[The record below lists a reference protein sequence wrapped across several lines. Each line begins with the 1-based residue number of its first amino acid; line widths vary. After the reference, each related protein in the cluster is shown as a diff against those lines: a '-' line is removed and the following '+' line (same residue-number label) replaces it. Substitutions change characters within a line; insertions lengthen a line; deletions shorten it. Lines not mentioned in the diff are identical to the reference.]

1 MCIIGESWDECTN
14 LSVVESW
21 KLQKLEIQRQDDIQE
36 NKHSNNIVYYNQCTL
51 LLEIIL
57 QCWNLLKMK
66 ILNEDYYIVV
76 CKQGNTILK
85 EVARDGWGNMSNV
98 GESIICGNYYAKL
111 AQCKNTYALL
121 QDAPTTIIYDDAI
134 IAIKFTMTQ
143 AKHKIKGYK
152 TIYKVPQDVHE
163 HILGEVSL
171 FNA

>member
-1 MCIIGESWDECTN
+1 
-14 LSVVESW
+14 
-21 KLQKLEIQRQDDIQE
+21 
-36 NKHSNNIVYYNQCTL
+36 
-51 LLEIIL
+51 
-57 QCWNLLKMK
+57 MK

-85 EVARDGWGNMSNV
+85 EVTRDGWGNMSNV
-98 GESIICGNYYAKL
+98 GESIICGNYYANL
-111 AQCKNTYALL
+111 PQCKNMYALL
-121 QDAPTTIIYDDAI
+121 QDVPTIIIYDDTI

-143 AKHKIKGYK
+143 AKHEIKGYK